1 MFASEIID
9 QNQVAISEGRPTINL
24 KSVLIGNGITDIST
38 FVLHILTFQ
47 RIHYKLF
54 HRLYQGRYEV
64 ECSTASLPVPFQSI
78 SNCVRMKAA
87 VSLFLFSLT
96 EYPSL
101 LISSSIPPTQN
112 QISQIC
118 NDSFHDVKRLCK
130 SLV

>member
-9 QNQVAISEGRPTINL
+9 RNQAAILEGHPTINL

-54 HRLYQGRYEV
+54 HRLYQGRYEI

-87 VSLFLFSLT
+87 VCLFLFSLT
-96 EYPSL
+96 GYPS

-112 QISQIC
+112 QISQMC
-118 NDSFHDVKRLCK
+118 NNSFHDVKRLCK
-130 SLV
+130 SPV

>member
-9 QNQVAISEGRPTINL
+9 RNQVAIQEGHPTINL

-38 FVLHILTFQ
+38 FVFHILTFQ
-47 RIHYKLF
+47 RIHYRPF

-64 ECSTASLPVPFQSI
+64 ECSTASLPIPFQSI

-87 VSLFLFSLT
+87 VSLFPFSLT

-101 LISSSIPPTQN
+101 ISSSYPTSPKKM
-112 QISQIC
+112 SQMC
-118 NDSFHDVKRLCK
+118 NNSFHDVKRLCK
-130 SLV
+130 NRV